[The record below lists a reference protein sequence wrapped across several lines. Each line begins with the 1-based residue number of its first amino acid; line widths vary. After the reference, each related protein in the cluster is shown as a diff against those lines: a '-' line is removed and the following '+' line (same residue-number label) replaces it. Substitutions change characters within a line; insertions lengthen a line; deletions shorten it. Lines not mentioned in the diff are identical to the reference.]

1 MIKAPLFFVGLFLLT
16 SSAVAAPAKNTP
28 GLVEEKP
35 AAGRFVKT
43 THGYMV
49 PYTAKIPGTDVTF
62 EMVPISGGTFTMGSP
77 KNEPGRNA
85 DEGPQFKVKVAPF
98 WMSKYE
104 NTWAEYKQFMVL
116 YESFKGFDSLRSSLA
131 DPKKREATLKAIG
144 PFRALKN
151 RVTEK
156 DDPVDAITTPT
167 KLYDP
172 SFTFELGERPQQP
185 AVTMTQYAAK
195 QYTKWLS
202 GMSGQFYRL
211 PSEAEWE
218 YAARAGAK
226 TAYHFGDDPK
236 KLGQYEWYDDN
247 GDETTHDIGK
257 KKPNAWGLYDMH
269 GNVAEWVLDQ
279 YVEEGHARHKGKTV
293 TALESVAWPT
303 KESPRVIK
311 GGSWQDGAELCR
323 AAARLAGE
331 GEDWKAEDPNLP
343 LSPWWYT
350 DDPTRGIGFRMIRPL
365 AAATKDLKKKVWEID
380 AKLIRLDVEGRLTD
394 RRGTQGPTNRDLPKA
409 IEELKAYKK
418 TVAKKRKGKK

>member
-1 MIKAPLFFVGLFLLT
+1 MAKASVFFIGLFSLT
-16 SSAVAAPAKNTP
+16 LTASAAPPKSTP
-28 GLVEEKP
+28 GLVQEKP
-35 AAGRFVKT
+35 ATDRFVKT
-43 THGYMV
+43 DQGYMV
-49 PYTAKIPGTDVTF
+49 AYTATIPGTEVSF
-62 EMVPISGGTFTMGSP
+62 EMVPIPGGTFMMGSP
-77 KNEPGRNA
+77 AGEQGRNK
-85 DEGPQFKVKVAPF
+85 DEGPQFKVKVVPF

-131 DPKKREATLKAIG
+131 DPKKRAATLKLIA
-144 PFRALKN
+144 PLETLKN

-156 DDPVDAITTPT
+156 DDPLDAVTTPT

-172 SFTFELGERPQQP
+172 SFTFELGERPRQP

-226 TAYHFGDDPK
+226 TAYHFGDDAK
-236 KLGQYEWYDDN
+236 KLGEYEWYADN
-247 GDETTHDIGK
+247 GDDTTHDVGK

-269 GNVAEWVLDQ
+269 GNVAEWTLDQ
-279 YVEEGHARHKGKTV
+279 YVEDAHARFKGKTV
-293 TALESVAWPT
+293 TAIKSVAWPT

-311 GGSWQDGAELCR
+311 GGSWQDDAELCR

-350 DDPTRGIGFRMIRPL
+350 DDPTRGIGFRLIRPL
-365 AAATKDLKKKVWEID
+365 AKPTKDLKHKVWEID
-380 AKLIRLDVEGRLTD
+380 AKLIRLDVDGRLTGG
-394 RRGTQGPTNRDLPKA
+394 RGTQGATNRDLPKA
-409 IEELKAYKK
+409 IEELKLYKK
-418 TVAKKRKGKK
+418 KVAERKKKK